1 MKSFR
6 DYLSESE
13 YAYHNPMV
21 GDNFA
26 INIKEECLLE
36 TYICDKTRDGIVL
49 HADDRL
55 MDLLESYGYI
65 GTEIDEATSN
75 SIEFQGRTV
84 DRASIELDDVDSS
97 DYPDFSDAYISN
109 ATYTDG
115 TPLSDD
121 ELNQFND
128 QYSDLVHELAY
139 DSLHEDSMN
148 EAEYQGR
155 DVQLNKP
162 MQGDVKKSKVYVKN
176 PKGNVVKV
184 NFGDPNMTIK
194 KSNPARRRS
203 FRARHNCEN
212 PGPKTSARYW
222 SCRAW

>member
-1 MKSFR
+1 MKSLR
-6 DYLSESE
+6 DYLNESE

-26 INIKEECLLE
+26 INVKEECLLE
-36 TYICDKTRDGIVL
+36 TYICDETKDGIVL

-65 GTEIDEATSN
+65 GTQIDEATSN

-97 DYPDFSDAYISN
+97 DYPDFSDAYISY

-115 TPLSDD
+115 TPLGDD

-139 DSLHEDSMN
+139 DSLHEDSMD
-148 EAEYQGR
+148 EAEYHGR
-155 DVQLNKP
+155 DVPLNKP

-176 PKGNVVKV
+176 PKGNIVKV

-194 KSNPARRRS
+194 KSNPARRKS

>member
-1 MKSFR
+1 MKSLR

-13 YAYHNPMV
+13 YAYNNPVV

-26 INIKEECLLE
+26 INVKEECLLE
-36 TYICDKTRDGIVL
+36 TYICDETKDGIVL

-65 GTEIDEATSN
+65 GTQIDEATSN

-97 DYPDFSDAYISN
+97 DYPDFSDAYISY

-115 TPLSDD
+115 TPLGDD

-139 DSLHEDSMN
+139 DSLHEDSMD
-148 EAEYQGR
+148 EAEYHGR
-155 DVQLNKP
+155 DVPLNKP

-176 PKGNVVKV
+176 PKGNIVKV

-194 KSNPARRRS
+194 KSNPARRKS